1 MDIIHQCL
9 SLAPVPYL
17 APVFAV
23 LRFIWLSVEQAQAS
37 KRQLQA
43 LAQTIAQLLWTLD
56 KEYSAGRLVQ
66 SLMLTHITNLGRFV
80 ELLALNI
87 DLGYN

>member
-1 MDIIHQCL
+1 MLVFGTC
-9 SLAPVPYL
+9 SLPSTLL

-23 LRFIWLSVEQAQAS
+23 LMFIWLSVEQAQAS

-66 SLMLTHITNLGRFV
+66 SLTLTHITNLGRFV
-80 ELLALNI
+80 ELLALII